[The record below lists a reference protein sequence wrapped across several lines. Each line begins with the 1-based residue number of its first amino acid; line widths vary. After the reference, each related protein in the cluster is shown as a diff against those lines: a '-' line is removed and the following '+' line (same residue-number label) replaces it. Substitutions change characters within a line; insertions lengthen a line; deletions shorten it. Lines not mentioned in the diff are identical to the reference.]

1 MSIQICKFNLLSF
14 CPNDLFPNTKA
25 DIGPCVSR
33 HDDYLKEQFINDPE
47 RETFEKK
54 YQDELIMQLTKMVAQ
69 VDQKI
74 KRSLARAENGPQGR
88 SDPANDIQTQP
99 EMNALQQENVNE
111 KIDQLET
118 KINLFNENA
127 EKLGEEG
134 KIDEAEA
141 VMLEVEKF
149 KKQKAELEALGDSS
163 QVKKDNN
170 MKVCEVCGALQS
182 AGDTDKRL
190 TMHLEGKLHTGYLKI
205 RKKLAELRNKRQND
219 RRQGRRSR
227 SRSRSPG
234 RGYSSRRDRD
244 RDRESD
250 RRRGGG
256 MEQNYGS
263 EQIYE
268 KSVIFSSK
276 KLGSGANVPS
286 SSICSIKFA
295 NMAMEQNLGYSGDF
309 VQMGMTSLGKE
320 WKHYKRELDKERRAA
335 KKERERKQEAE
346 LRAKGYTTAQIRQ
359 KQRDE
364 AAEDEFGER
373 KRGGFGGRGG
383 GDRRRPYGDD
393 SRPRHEGGYRGHHR

>member
-1 MSIQICKFNLLSF
+1 
-14 CPNDLFPNTKA
+14 
-25 DIGPCVSR
+25 
-33 HDDYLKEQFINDPE
+33 
-47 RETFEKK
+47 
-54 YQDELIMQLTKMVAQ
+54 MQLTKMVAQ

-88 SDPANDIQTQP
+88 SDPANDLQTQP

-118 KINLFNENA
+118 KINLYNENV

-163 QVKKDNN
+163 QIKKDNN

-205 RKKLAELRNKRQND
+205 RKKLAELRNKRSND
-219 RRQGRRSR
+219 RRSGRRSR

-244 RDRESD
+244 RDSD

-256 MEQNYGS
+256 
-263 EQIYE
+263 
-268 KSVIFSSK
+268 
-276 KLGSGANVPS
+276 SGA
-286 SSICSIKFA
+286 
-295 NMAMEQNLGYSGDF
+295 E
-309 VQMGMTSLGKE
+309 
-320 WKHYKRELDKERRAA
+320 
-335 KKERERKQEAE
+335 
-346 LRAKGYTTAQIRQ
+346 
-359 KQRDE
+359 
-364 AAEDEFGER
+364 
-373 KRGGFGGRGG
+373 
-383 GDRRRPYGDD
+383 
-393 SRPRHEGGYRGHHR
+393 